1 MKVTIEQ
8 AGTVPEQTA
17 VHLGSNLVE
26 EGLITQEMLDVALA
40 EQSVTGSRL
49 GKILVHNGFISQKDL
64 IEAIHRVDMDQ
75 LSSERTI
82 VTRCPGEILLET
94 RTIIF
99 AETDTAVY
107 LSTMSEEDSVEARLK
122 PYYPHE
128 ELVFKPVN
136 MELLDEYLDSLERV
150 LRNDGALVDRLLRDA
165 LRDSITDVHIMP
177 RSHTYS
183 VFCRYLGVLRHSH
196 EGDLEEY
203 SSLVAQIKDR
213 SRIDIVERRIPQD
226 GSFQVEHNGRMVDMR
241 VATIPTVDGEKVVI
255 RLLDP
260 DRVNP
265 KLDKLG
271 ISRINKWRAGF
282 SNADGICLIC
292 GPTGSGKTTTLNGTI
307 REMDRFG
314 KSINTLEDPVEYR
327 VPYIAQV
334 NVNPIV
340 GLDFARG
347 VRAFMRA
354 DPEIIIC
361 GEIRDNET
369 AQNAI
374 KASETG
380 HLVLGTLH
388 TGSIRGSIDRLRDI
402 GVSVGD
408 LRYLLR
414 SILVQRLI
422 RTFCRI
428 CHGEGCERCYDTG
441 FGGRSVISEVEYFSS
456 PEEVD
461 RMIAGEVWWPTM
473 VHDAI
478 SKVREGITS
487 PAEVI
492 RVFGEE
498 GRHELVRAG
507 YDVKELAV
515 DG

>member
-1 MKVTIEQ
+1 MNSEDTQENS
-8 AGTVPEQTA
+8 EETA
-17 VHLGSNLVE
+17 LHLGNHLVE
-26 EGLITQEMLDVALA
+26 AGLISQQMLDVALA
-40 EQSVTGSRL
+40 EQKITGARL
-49 GKILVHNGFISQKDL
+49 GTILFHNGFITQKDL
-64 IEAIHRVDMDQ
+64 IEAIHRVEKDQ
-75 LSSERTI
+75 LSSERAI
-82 VTRCPGEILLET
+82 VTRCPGELLLET
-94 RTIIF
+94 RTIVF

-107 LSTMSEEDSVEARLK
+107 LSTLSDEDFVAAKLR
-122 PYYPHE
+122 PYYPVE

-136 MELLDEYLDSLERV
+136 MELLDEYLDSLGRILQNE
-150 LRNDGALVDRLLRDA
+150 GALVDRLLRNA
-165 LRDSITDVHIMP
+165 LRDSITDVHILP
-177 RSHTYS
+177 RAHTYS
-183 VFCRYLGVLRHSH
+183 VFSRYLGVLRHTH
-196 EGDLEEY
+196 EGDLDEY
-203 SSLVAQIKDR
+203 SALVAQIKDR
-213 SRIDIVERRIPQD
+213 SRIDIAERRIPQD

-241 VATIPTVDGEKVVI
+241 VATFPTVDGEKVVI

-265 KLDKLG
+265 RLDRLG
-271 ISRINKWRAGF
+271 ISRINKWRAGV

-327 VPYIAQV
+327 VPYVAQV
-334 NVNPIV
+334 NINHVV

-347 VRAFMRA
+347 VRALMRA
-354 DPEIIIC
+354 DPEVIIC
-361 GEIRDNET
+361 GEIRDLET

-380 HLVLGTLH
+380 HLVVGTLH
-388 TGSIRGSIDRLRDI
+388 TGSIRGSVDRLRDI
-402 GVSVGD
+402 GVGVSD

-428 CHGEGCERCYDTG
+428 CGGKGCDRCHHTG

-461 RMIAGEVWWPTM
+461 RMIAGEIWWPTM
-473 VHDAI
+473 VEDAI
-478 SKVREGITS
+478 SKVKGGLTAPS
-487 PAEVI
+487 EVI

-498 GRHELVRAG
+498 GRHALAKAG
-507 YDVKELAV
+507 YEVAELAV

>member
-1 MKVTIEQ
+1 MDSKTNDT
-8 AGTVPEQTA
+8 GQTA
-17 VHLGSNLVE
+17 KHLGEHLVDE
-26 EGLITQEMLDVALA
+26 ELITQEMLDVALA
-40 EQSVTGSRL
+40 EQRVTGDRL
-49 GKILVHNGFISQKDL
+49 GKILVHNGFITQKDL

-75 LSSERTI
+75 LSSERSI
-82 VTRCPGEILLET
+82 ITRCPGEILLET

-99 AETDTAVY
+99 AETDTSVY
-107 LSTMSEEDSVEARLK
+107 LSTVSAQDHVEARLR

-128 ELVFKPVN
+128 ELIFKPVN
-136 MELLDEYLDSLERV
+136 MELLDEYLDSLERI
-150 LRNDGALVDRLLRDA
+150 LRNEGALVDRLLRDA
-165 LRDSITDVHIMP
+165 LRSHITDVHIQP
-177 RSHTYS
+177 RTKTYS
-183 VFCRYLGVLRHSH
+183 VFSRYLGVLRHTH
-196 EGDLEEY
+196 EGDMDEY
-203 SSLVAQIKDR
+203 RSLVAQIKDR
-213 SRIDIVERRIPQD
+213 SRIDIAERRIPQD

-241 VATIPTVDGEKVVI
+241 VATVPTVDGEKVVI

-265 KLDKLG
+265 KLGKLG

-292 GPTGSGKTTTLNGTI
+292 GPTGSGKTTTLSGTI

-327 VPYIAQV
+327 IPYVAQV
-334 NVNPIV
+334 NINHVV

-347 VRAFMRA
+347 VRSFMRA

-402 GVSVGD
+402 GVNVAD
-408 LRYLLR
+408 LRYLIR

-422 RTFCRI
+422 RTFCLV
-428 CHGEGCERCYDTG
+428 CHGEGCARCLHTG
-441 FGGRSVISEVEYFSS
+441 YGGRTVISETEYFRS

-461 RMIAGEVWWPTM
+461 RMCEGEIWWPTM
-473 VHDAI
+473 VDDAI
-478 SKVREGITS
+478 EKVNQKVTS
-487 PAEVI
+487 PDEII

-498 GRHELVRAG
+498 GRFALAKAG
-507 YDVKELAV
+507 YKVKELAT